1 MAFQNVMLAF
11 RELCAAHRTEISF
24 DTYKQENGVFKSI
37 SSKTEVMNVT
47 EELFKYWGLNAP
59 LGSQFGILP
68 IIIESVGNKDVKRH

>member
-1 MAFQNVMLAF
+1 MLAF

-47 EELFKYWGLNAP
+47 EELFTG
-59 LGSQFGILP
+59 
-68 IIIESVGNKDVKRH
+68 D

>member
-1 MAFQNVMLAF
+1 MACQNFMLAF

-47 EELFKYWGLNAP
+47 EELFTGDRMLHWDLN
-59 LGSQFGILP
+59 LGSFKFL
-68 IIIESVGNKDVKRH
+68 

>member
-1 MAFQNVMLAF
+1 MAFQNFMLAF

-47 EELFKYWGLNAP
+47 EELFTG
-59 LGSQFGILP
+59 
-68 IIIESVGNKDVKRH
+68 D